1 MSVSG
6 LGELNVQ
13 LDKISASVSDP
24 AYVVQAA
31 TFVRSAAALL
41 APVHDGYLRQ
51 SIDWDVE
58 VNGSQINGAVF
69 TDLEY
74 APYVELGT
82 GPKGAMNH
90 EGISPNVTPVYSV
103 EPWWIHES
111 QIDPGIGEFYHWP
124 HIDTEAGRF
133 YKCSGQAAQPFLYPA
148 LKDNEQTVLDILK
161 RGIRKAME
169 DAT

>member
-58 VNGSQINGAVF
+58 VNGSQISGAVF

-90 EGISPNVTPVYSV
+90 DGISPNVTPVYSM

-111 QIDPGIGEFYHWP
+111 QLDPGIGEFYHWP

-161 RGIRKAME
+161 KGIRKAME